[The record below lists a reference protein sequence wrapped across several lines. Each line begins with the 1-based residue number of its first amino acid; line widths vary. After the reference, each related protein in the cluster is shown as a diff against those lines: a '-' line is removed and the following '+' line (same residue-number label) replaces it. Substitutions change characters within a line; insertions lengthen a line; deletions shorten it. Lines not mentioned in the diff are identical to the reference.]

1 MRPKCGLIRRA
12 GRYPAYF
19 QAQAV
24 RGKSYAE
31 RKHAM
36 KNIHELLKELG
47 LEIPADKKADF
58 DKAHGENYKTIS
70 EFTQKKDRLAA
81 VETQL
86 TEAKES
92 LKSFEG
98 VDVSALNGKITELT
112 NSLAAKESEYQKKL
126 ADMEFDAALDSAISA
141 SGARNG
147 KAVRALLDMDALK
160 ASKNRDGDI
169 KAALDKAKADN
180 DYMFTSNEPIHNPTG
195 TVNTG
200 AKTGNP
206 LAAIRAAMGLPAEK

>member
-1 MRPKCGLIRRA
+1 
-12 GRYPAYF
+12 
-19 QAQAV
+19 
-24 RGKSYAE
+24 
-31 RKHAM
+31 M

-58 DKAHGENYKTIS
+58 DKAVGENYKTIA
-70 EFTQKKDRLAA
+70 EFDRQKTKLDS

-112 NSLAAKESEYQKKL
+112 NSLAAKESEYNQKI
-126 ADMEFDAALDSAISA
+126 ADMEFDAVLETAISA
-141 SGARNG
+141 SGAKNA
-147 KAVRALLDMDALK
+147 KAVRALLDLDALK

-169 KAALDKAKADN
+169 KAALESVKGEN
-180 DYMFTSNEPIHNPTG
+180 DYLFMSDEPIMNPTG
-195 TVNTG
+195 RVDTNPVNPKKMSLTE
-200 AKTGNP
+200 
-206 LAAIRAAMGLPAEK
+206 AMKYKNAHPDADVSTLI